1 MYMGSLWH
9 DFTNTKL
16 RSASPGPSLRQRR
29 CEDPRGPEVHPR
41 GVRHAA
47 LEASGLQ
54 GGQGAGA
61 FQTCRGGERWRDF
74 IVI

>member
-1 MYMGSLWH
+1 MPPPVSG
-9 DFTNTKL
+9 
-16 RSASPGPSLRQRR
+16 SLRQRR

-61 FQTCRGGERWRDF
+61 FQTCRGGEKWRDF